1 MARGFRMAVT
11 RPGRRK
17 RVLSIQQI
25 FLLLAILNGIVLVY
39 LIYSASTLLSD
50 PSSSQMQAQT
60 TIFLAVLLVIG
71 VTISYRILSLRVVE
85 PLGRL
90 VCQAYSIASGDSND
104 LLTLRGNDE
113 IGRLTEA
120 FNAVLIRQRHAYD
133 LVDSAHERLKDVTK
147 QVDDSIQYAALL
159 QKSILPHRQLKE
171 RFGNDHF
178 ILWQPRDTVGG
189 DYYVFHEE
197 EGRCLAGVAD
207 CAGHGV
213 SGAMMTMLA
222 RAGIDR
228 SIQLKGI
235 TSPAAVLQATNDGM
249 NSILSEAQLSRAIA
263 TTMDVGLV
271 LIDSEAH
278 VLRFAGAK
286 IWLYWSDGNSVD
298 FIKGDNRS
306 LWDRRAGDYHDHD
319 VPLQP
324 GLTYYLT
331 TDGFLDQAGGEHGFG
346 LGSDRFSQWILEH
359 AAKPLSDQHDAFSK
373 ALDDFKGDHP
383 QRDDITMLS
392 FRFN

>member
-1 MARGFRMAVT
+1 MAVS
-11 RPGRRK
+11 RPARRK

-25 FLLLAILNGIVLVY
+25 FLLLAILNGIVLAY

-50 PSSSQMQAQT
+50 PSSSQVQAQT
-60 TIFLAVLLVIG
+60 TIFLAILLVIG
-71 VTISYRILSLRVVE
+71 VTISYRILSVRVVE

-90 VCQAYSIASGDSND
+90 VRQAYSIASGDSNE

-133 LVDSAHERLKDVTK
+133 MVDTAHQRLKDVTK

-159 QKSILPHRQLKE
+159 QKSILPNRQLKE
-171 RFGNDHF
+171 RFGNNHF

-197 EGRCLAGVAD
+197 GGRCLAGVAD

-228 SIQLKGI
+228 SIQLNGI
-235 TSPAAVLQATNDGM
+235 ESPAAVLKATNEGM
-249 NSILSEAQLSRAIA
+249 HSILSEAQVSRAIA

-271 LIDSEAH
+271 LIDSAAH
-278 VLRFAGAK
+278 LLRFSGAK
-286 IWLYWSDGNSVD
+286 IWLYWSDGESVG

-306 LWDRRAGDYHDHD
+306 LWDRRTGTYHDHD
-319 VPLQP
+319 VPLRS
-324 GLTYYLT
+324 GYTYYLT
-331 TDGFLDQAGGEHGFG
+331 TDGYLDQAGGEHGFG
-346 LGSDRFSQWILEH
+346 LGSERFSQWILQH
-359 AAKPLSDQHDAFSK
+359 ANKPLDEQHEAFST
-373 ALDDFKGDHP
+373 ALEEFKGDHP

-392 FRFN
+392 FRFD

>member
-1 MARGFRMAVT
+1 MAVS
-11 RPGRRK
+11 RPTRRK

-25 FLLLAILNGIVLVY
+25 FLLLAILNGIVLCY
-39 LIYSASTLLSD
+39 LIYSAFTLLSN
-50 PSSSQMQAQT
+50 PSSSQVQAQT

-85 PLGRL
+85 PLSRL
-90 VCQAYSIASGDSND
+90 VRQANVIASTDTNE

-120 FNAVLIRQRHAYD
+120 FNAVLMRQRQAYD
-133 LVDSAHERLKDVTK
+133 LVDSAHQRLKDVTK

-159 QKSILPHRQLKE
+159 QKSILPNRQLRE

-197 EGRCLAGVAD
+197 GGRCLAGVAD

-235 TSPAAVLQATNDGM
+235 ASPAAVLQATNEGM
-249 NSILSEAQLSRAIA
+249 HSILSEAQLSRGIA

-271 LIDSEAH
+271 LIDSESRS
-278 VLRFAGAK
+278 LRFAGAK
-286 IWLYWSDGNSVD
+286 ISLYWSDGKTVD

-306 LWDRRAGDYHDHD
+306 LWDRRTGDYHDHD
-319 VPLQP
+319 VPLSP
-324 GLTYYLT
+324 GFTYYLT

-359 AAKPLSDQHDAFSK
+359 SCKPLADQHEAFSK
-373 ALDDFKGDHP
+373 ALDVFKGDHP

-392 FRFN
+392 FRFS

>member
-1 MARGFRMAVT
+1 MAVT
-11 RPGRRK
+11 RSARRK
-17 RVLSIQQI
+17 RILSIQQI
-25 FLLLAILNGIVLVY
+25 FLLLAILNGIVLAY

-50 PSSSQMQAQT
+50 PTSSQVQAQT

-90 VCQAYSIASGDSND
+90 VRQAYAIASNDSNE

-120 FNAVLIRQRHAYD
+120 FNSVLVRQRHAYD
-133 LVDSAHERLKDVTK
+133 LVDTAHQRLKDVTK

-159 QKSILPHRQLKE
+159 QKSILPNRQLKE

-197 EGRCLAGVAD
+197 GGRCLAGVAD

-235 TSPAAVLQATNDGM
+235 CSPAAVLQATNEGM
-249 NSILSEAQLSRAIA
+249 HSILSEAQLSRAIA

-278 VLRFAGAK
+278 LLRFAGAK

-306 LWDRRAGDYHDHD
+306 LWDRRTGDYHDHD
-319 VPLQP
+319 VPLRP
-324 GLTYYLT
+324 GMTYYLT

-346 LGSDRFSQWILEH
+346 LGSERFSQWIVQH
-359 AAKPLSDQHDAFSK
+359 AAKPLDEQHQALSQ
-373 ALDDFKGDHP
+373 ALDEFKGNHP

-392 FRFN
+392 FRFS

>member
-1 MARGFRMAVT
+1 MAVT
-11 RPGRRK
+11 RSARRK

-25 FLLLAILNGIVLVY
+25 FLLLAILNGIVLAY

-50 PSSSQMQAQT
+50 PTSSQVQAQT
-60 TIFLAVLLVIG
+60 TIFLAIVLVIG
-71 VTISYRILSLRVVE
+71 VTISYRILSQRVVE
-85 PLGRL
+85 PLGQL
-90 VCQAYSIASGDSND
+90 VRQAYAIASGDSTE

-120 FNAVLIRQRHAYD
+120 FNSVLIRQRHAYEM
-133 LVDSAHERLKDVTK
+133 VDSAHQRLKDVTK

-159 QKSILPHRQLKE
+159 QKSILPNRQLKE

-197 EGRCLAGVAD
+197 GGRCLAGVAD

-228 SIQLKGI
+228 SIQLRGI
-235 TSPAAVLQATNDGM
+235 SSPAAVLQATNEGM
-249 NSILSEAQLSRAIA
+249 HGILSEAQVSRAIA

-271 LIDSEAH
+271 FIDSEAH

-286 IWLYWSDGNSVD
+286 IWLYWSDGRTVHC
-298 FIKGDNRS
+298 IKGDNRS
-306 LWDRRAGDYHDHD
+306 LWDRRSGAYHDHD
-319 VPLQP
+319 IPLIS
-324 GLTYYLT
+324 GYTYYLT
-331 TDGFLDQAGGEHGFG
+331 TDGYLDQSGGEHGFG
-346 LGSDRFSQWILEH
+346 LGTERFSQWIMEH
-359 AAKPLSDQHDAFSK
+359 ANKSLDVQHQAFSK
-373 ALDDFKGDHP
+373 ALEEFKGQHP

>member
-1 MARGFRMAVT
+1 MAVS
-11 RPGRRK
+11 RPVRPK

-25 FLLLAILNGIVLVY
+25 FLLLAILNGIVLAY
-39 LIYSASTLLSD
+39 LIYSASTLLND
-50 PSSSQMQAQT
+50 PASSQIQAQT

-71 VTISYRILSLRVVE
+71 VTISYRIVSVRVVE

-90 VCQAYSIASGDSND
+90 VRQANSIASGDSNE

-120 FNAVLIRQRHAYD
+120 FNSVLIRQRHAYE
-133 LVDSAHERLKDVTK
+133 LVDSAHQRLKDVTK

-159 QKSILPHRQLKE
+159 QKSILPDRQLKE
-171 RFGNDHF
+171 RFGNNHF

-197 EGRCLAGVAD
+197 AGRCLAGVAD

-228 SIQLKGI
+228 SIQLRGI
-235 TSPAAVLQATNDGM
+235 ASPAAVLQATNEGM
-249 NSILSEAQLSRAIA
+249 HSILSEAQVSRAIA

-271 LIDSEAH
+271 YIDSEAQL
-278 VLRFAGAK
+278 LRFAGAK
-286 IWLYWSDGNSVD
+286 IWLYWSDGNSVHH
-298 FIKGDNRS
+298 IKGDNRS
-306 LWDRRAGDYHDHD
+306 LWDRRRGVYHDHD
-319 VPLQP
+319 IPLRS
-324 GLTYYLT
+324 GFTYYLT
-331 TDGFLDQAGGEHGFG
+331 TDGYLDQAGGEHGFG
-346 LGSDRFSQWILEH
+346 LGSDRYSQWILEH
-359 AAKPLSDQHDAFSK
+359 ASKPLAEQHQAFSQ
-373 ALDDFKGDHP
+373 ALETFKGKYP

-392 FRFN
+392 FRFS

>member
-1 MARGFRMAVT
+1 MAVS
-11 RPGRRK
+11 RPARRK

-25 FLLLAILNGIVLVY
+25 FLLLAILNGIVLSY

-50 PSSSQMQAQT
+50 PRSSQVQAQT

-85 PLGRL
+85 PLSRL
-90 VCQAYSIASGDSND
+90 ARQAYAIASSDTNE

-133 LVDSAHERLKDVTK
+133 LVDSAHQRLKDVTK

-159 QKSILPHRQLKE
+159 QKSILPNRQLRE

-197 EGRCLAGVAD
+197 GGRCLAGVAD

-228 SIQLKGI
+228 SIQLTGI
-235 TSPAAVLQATNDGM
+235 SSPAAVLQATNEGM
-249 NSILSEAQLSRAIA
+249 HSILSEAQLSRAIA

-271 LIDSEAH
+271 LIDSESRS
-278 VLRFAGAK
+278 LRFSGAK
-286 IWLYWSDGNSVD
+286 ISLYWSDGKNVD

-306 LWDRRAGDYHDHD
+306 LWDRRTGDYHDHD
-319 VPLQP
+319 VPLSP
-324 GLTYYLT
+324 GITYYLT

-359 AAKPLSDQHDAFSK
+359 SSKPLAEQHEAFSR
-373 ALDDFKGDHP
+373 ALDAFKGDHP

-392 FRFN
+392 FRFS

>member
-1 MARGFRMAVT
+1 MVVT
-11 RPGRRK
+11 RSARRK

-25 FLLLAILNGIVLVY
+25 FLLLAILNGIVLAY

-50 PSSSQMQAQT
+50 PTSSQAQAQT
-60 TIFLAVLLVIG
+60 TIFLAILLVIG

-90 VCQAYSIASGDSND
+90 VRQAYSIASGDSNE

-120 FNAVLIRQRHAYD
+120 FNSVLTRQRHAYE
-133 LVDSAHERLKDVTK
+133 LVDSAHQRLKDVTK

-159 QKSILPHRQLKE
+159 QKSILPNRQLKE

-197 EGRCLAGVAD
+197 GGRCLAGVAD

-235 TSPAAVLQATNDGM
+235 ASPAAVLQATNEGM
-249 NSILSEAQLSRAIA
+249 HSILSEAQVSRAIA

-271 LIDSEAH
+271 FIDSEASL
-278 VLRFAGAK
+278 LRFAGAK
-286 IWLYWSDGNSVD
+286 IWLYWSDGRTVEC
-298 FIKGDNRS
+298 IKGDNRS
-306 LWDRRAGDYHDHD
+306 LWDRRSGDYHDYD
-319 VPLQP
+319 VPLQS
-324 GLTYYLT
+324 GFTYYLT
-331 TDGFLDQAGGEHGFG
+331 TDGYLDQAGGEHGFG
-346 LGSDRFSQWILEH
+346 LGTDRFSQWILEH
-359 AAKPLSDQHDAFSK
+359 ANKPLAEQHQAFSQ
-373 ALDDFKGDHP
+373 ALEDFKGDHP